1 MGNVNNYTF
10 CYSFH
15 GAVYQSQ
22 WINVEDV
29 LRNQMKMALFFSP
42 FFRVKIIHDQGFP
55 NFWSNRH
62 LNVLN
67 RPDVWPTVHAPIELQ
82 GTCKGSTMSPL
93 KTRMKL
99 SIYRVERGLSGSLRT
114 AFLDFRSHN
123 SSISVINYSNTLI
136 LYCDTE

>member
-1 MGNVNNYTF
+1 MPHAPV
-10 CYSFH
+10 
-15 GAVYQSQ
+15 
-22 WINVEDV
+22 
-29 LRNQMKMALFFSP
+29 
-42 FFRVKIIHDQGFP
+42 

-67 RPDVWPTVHAPIELQ
+67 TPDVWQTVRAPIELQ
-82 GTCKGSTMSPL
+82 RTCKGSTMSPL
-93 KTRMKL
+93 KPRMKL